1 MVNETEFLNYMDTN
15 QGIIHKICHLYTD
28 SKDDYHDLFQ
38 EIILQLW
45 KAFPQFRGEAK
56 ISTWMYR
63 IAFYTA
69 MTNLRKSKKNI
80 VDIHDSI
87 PDISQDENSREED
100 EMIIQLKTAISKLP
114 KIDMAITLLILEDK
128 SYKEISEITG
138 LTENTVGVRINRIK
152 KKLKQLLTDG
162 TGTN

>member
-1 MVNETEFLNYMDTN
+1 MVNEVEFLNYMDIN

-38 EIILQLW
+38 EIVLQLW

-69 MTNLRKSKKNI
+69 MTTLRKSKRNV
-80 VDIHDSI
+80 VDIQDVI
-87 PDISQDENSREED
+87 PDISQDENHNVEE
-100 EMIIQLKTAISKLP
+100 EMILQLKSAINKLP
-114 KIDMAITLLILEDK
+114 KIDMAITLLMLEEK